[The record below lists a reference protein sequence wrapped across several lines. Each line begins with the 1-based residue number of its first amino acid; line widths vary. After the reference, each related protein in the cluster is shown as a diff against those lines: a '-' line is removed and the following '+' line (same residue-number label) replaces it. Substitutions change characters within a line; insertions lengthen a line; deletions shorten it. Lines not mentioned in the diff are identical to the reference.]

1 VAPRKLVLIVVDG
14 LAPDTLATA
23 IASGAAPN
31 LGMLVERGDLGR
43 AVSTF
48 PSLTP
53 VCLSTIATGAGPDR
67 TRIPALQW
75 YHRGEQR
82 FVEYGSSFE
91 ATLVEGA
98 KQSVDDAVVNLNHVH
113 LSPKLR
119 TLFEAVEDAGM
130 IAASVNFPVWRG
142 RVRHSFK
149 YPMLARFARRTG
161 FMDAAYGPSQFY
173 FGELFA
179 TERTG
184 APPSLGVG
192 GRNDA
197 NAAAVG
203 RWLVAR
209 DGFDFLLFYL
219 PETDSAG
226 HRGGDA
232 LRPAAVAGADSAI
245 ATLMSAA
252 GGVEP
257 FLERYAVVLCADHGQ
272 SPIDCDDDIRDAFA
286 DMRLFRARGRSAPED
301 CDLAVA
307 ASNRAGHVYRL
318 TSEIP
323 LREIGERL
331 LARTSVDVA
340 AWREDEHAVARHAGR
355 ELRFAPGGPLLD
367 ARGGTWTLEG
377 DRATLG
383 LEHSEGMLVSTSYPN
398 ALERLWQIL
407 GCVNAGDV
415 VASAAP
421 RYEFCDAGGAS
432 HLGGGSHGSLHA
444 VDSLVPLA
452 AVGVQ
457 DSPTLPRERSIE
469 DIAALCA
476 GHLGIGTW

>member
-1 VAPRKLVLIVVDG
+1 VARKLVLIVVDG

-23 IASGAAPN
+23 IASGAAPH
-31 LGMLVERGDLGR
+31 LAMLVERGGLGQ

-82 FVEYGSSFE
+82 FVEYGSSFQ

-113 LSPKLR
+113 LSPKL
-119 TLFEAVEDAGM
+119 TTIFEAVEDAGK

-142 RVRHSFK
+142 RTRHTFK
-149 YPMLARFARRTG
+149 HSLLGRFARRTG

-179 TERTG
+179 SERTG

-232 LRPAAVAGADSAI
+232 LRPAAVAGADDAI
-245 ATLMSAA
+245 ETLMAAA

-257 FLERYAVVLCADHGQ
+257 FLERYAVILCADHGQ
-272 SPIDCDDDIRDAFA
+272 SPIDCDDDIRDAFG
-286 DMRLFRARGRSAPED
+286 DLRLFRARGRTDPAQ

-318 TSEIP
+318 ASDIP
-323 LREIGERL
+323 LAEIGDRL
-331 LARTSVDVA
+331 LARPAVDVA
-340 AWREDEHAVARHAGR
+340 AWRDDDHAVVRHAGR
-355 ELRFAPGGPLLD
+355 ELRFTA
-367 ARGGTWTLEG
+367 GGTERDSRGNTWTIEG
-377 DRATLG
+377 DRAA
-383 LEHSEGMLVSTSYPN
+383 LELEAGDVVSSASYPN

-407 GCVNAGDV
+407 HCVNAGDV

-421 RYEFCDAGGAS
+421 RFEFCDSGGAS

-444 VDSLVPLA
+444 ADSLVPLA
-452 AVGVQ
+452 AVGLH
-457 DSPTLPRERSIE
+457 DAPELPPERSIE

-476 GHLGIGTW
+476 SQLGIGTW

>member
-1 VAPRKLVLIVVDG
+1 MVPRKLVLIIVDG

-23 IASGAAPN
+23 VASGAAPN
-31 LGMLVERGDLGR
+31 LGMLVERGGLGQ

-53 VCLSTIATGAGPDR
+53 VCLSTIATGAGPDQ

-82 FVEYGSSFE
+82 FVEYGSSFQ

-119 TLFEAVEDAGM
+119 TLFELVEDAGM
-130 IAASVNFPVWRG
+130 VAASVNFPIWRG

-184 APPSLGVG
+184 APTSLGVG

-226 HRGGDA
+226 HKGGDA
-232 LRPAAVAGADSAI
+232 LRPAAVAGADEAV

-272 SPIDCDDDIRDAFA
+272 SPIDRDDDVRDAFA
-286 DMRLFRARGRSAPED
+286 RHAPVPRARAHRPERVRSGRRRLQPGGARLPARQPDTAATRSASACLHGPRSTSQPGARTGTPSCATRATSCGSRRTGRCTTPVAARGRS
-301 CDLAVA
+301 
-307 ASNRAGHVYRL
+307 
-318 TSEIP
+318 
-323 LREIGERL
+323 
-331 LARTSVDVA
+331 
-340 AWREDEHAVARHAGR
+340 
-355 ELRFAPGGPLLD
+355 
-367 ARGGTWTLEG
+367 
-377 DRATLG
+377 RATARP
-383 LEHSEGMLVSTSYPN
+383 SSSRATARWSRRRTRTRSN
-398 ALERLWQIL
+398 ASGRS
-407 GCVNAGDV
+407 
-415 VASAAP
+415 SAA
-421 RYEFCDAGGAS
+421 
-432 HLGGGSHGSLHA
+432 
-444 VDSLVPLA
+444 
-452 AVGVQ
+452 
-457 DSPTLPRERSIE
+457 
-469 DIAALCA
+469 
-476 GHLGIGTW
+476 

>member
-1 VAPRKLVLIVVDG
+1 VPRKLVLIVVDG
-14 LAPDTLATA
+14 LAPDVLATA
-23 IASGAAPN
+23 IASGATPHLA
-31 LGMLVERGDLGR
+31 MLVERGGLGR

-53 VCLSTIATGAGPDR
+53 VCLSTISTGAGPDG

-113 LSPKLR
+113 LSPKL
-119 TLFEAVEDAGM
+119 TTIFEAVEDAGM
-130 IAASVNFPVWRG
+130 TAASINFPVWRG

-149 YPMLARFARRTG
+149 HPLLGAFARKTG

-232 LRPAAVAGADSAI
+232 LRPAAVAGADDAI

-272 SPIDCDDDIRDAFA
+272 APIDCDDDIRDAFA
-286 DMRLFRARGRSAPED
+286 DLRLFRARGRTDPAD

-318 TSEIP
+318 ASGIP
-323 LREIGERL
+323 LGEIADRL
-331 LARTSVDVA
+331 LARASADVV
-340 AWREDEHAVARHAGR
+340 AWRDEQHAVVRRDGR
-355 ELRFAPGGPLLD
+355 ELRFAPGGSERD
-367 ARGGTWTLEG
+367 TRDNAWEVEG
-377 DRATLG
+377 DRAALALAG
-383 LEHSEGMLVSTSYPN
+383 DGPLRSEDYPN
-398 ALERLWQIL
+398 ALERIWQL
-407 GCVNAGDV
+407 LHCVNAGDV
-415 VASAAP
+415 VVSAAP
-421 RYEFCDAGGAS
+421 RFEFRDSGGAS

-444 VDSLVPLA
+444 SDSLVPLA
-452 AVGVQ
+452 AVGL
-457 DSPTLPRERSIE
+457 SNAPALAREPTIADISGLCRS
-469 DIAALCA
+469 
-476 GHLGIGTW
+476 HLGISV

>member
-1 VAPRKLVLIVVDG
+1 MARKLVLIVVDG

-23 IASGAAPN
+23 IASGGAPH
-31 LGMLVERGDLGR
+31 LGLLDERGGLGR

-82 FVEYGSSFE
+82 FVEYGSSFQ

-113 LSPKLR
+113 LSPKL
-119 TLFEAVEDAGM
+119 TTIFEAVEDAGM
-130 IAASVNFPVWRG
+130 VAASVNFPVWRG
-142 RVRHSFK
+142 RVRHTFK
-149 YPMLARFARRTG
+149 HPLLGRFARRTG

-179 TERTG
+179 SERTG

-232 LRPAAVAGADSAI
+232 LRPAAVAGADAAI
-245 ATLMSAA
+245 ETLMSAA

-272 SPIDCDDDIRDAFA
+272 STIDCDDDIRDAFA
-286 DMRLFRARGRSAPED
+286 DLRLFRARGRTDPAES
-301 CDLAVA
+301 DLAIA

-318 TSEIP
+318 ASEIP
-323 LREIGERL
+323 LREIAERL
-331 LARTSVDVA
+331 LARPAVDVV
-340 AWREDEHAVARHAGR
+340 AWRDDEHAVVRHAGH
-355 ELRFAPGGPLLD
+355 ELRFAAGGPLTD
-367 ARGGTWTLEG
+367 TRGNAWSVEG
-377 DRATLG
+377 DRAALA
-383 LEHSEGMLVSTSYPN
+383 LETDGPLASASYPN

-407 GCVNAGDV
+407 HCVNAGDV

-421 RYEFCDAGGAS
+421 RFEFRDAGGAS

-452 AVGVQ
+452 AVGLH
-457 DSPTLPRERSIE
+457 DPPALRAEPSIE
-469 DIAALCA
+469 DIAGMCMA
-476 GHLGIGTW
+476 HLGIHP

>member
-1 VAPRKLVLIVVDG
+1 VARKKLVLIVVDG
-14 LAPDTLATA
+14 LAPETLAA
-23 IASGAAPN
+23 AVASGEAPN
-31 LGMLVERGDLGR
+31 LGLLLQRGDLGH

-75 YHRGEQR
+75 YHRGERR
-82 FVEYGSSFE
+82 FVEYGSSFQ

-113 LSPKLR
+113 LSSKLT

-130 IAASVNFPVWRG
+130 VAASVNFPVWRG

-179 TERTG
+179 SERTG
-184 APPSLGVG
+184 APPSFGVG
-192 GRNDA
+192 GKNDA
-197 NAAAVG
+197 YAAAVG

-226 HRGGDA
+226 HRGGAA
-232 LRPAAVAGADSAI
+232 LRPAAVAGADDAI

-252 GGVEP
+252 GGAEP

-272 SPIDCDDDIRDAFA
+272 SAIECDDDIRDAFG
-286 DMRLFRARGRSAPED
+286 DQRLFVARGRTDPEHS
-301 CDLAVA
+301 DLAIA

-318 TSEIP
+318 AGSMPLDEIAA
-323 LREIGERL
+323 RL
-331 LARTSVDVA
+331 LERPSVDVA
-340 AWREDEHAVARHAGR
+340 AWREDGHAIVRQAGR
-355 ELRFAPGGPLLD
+355 ELRFAPGGPLRD
-367 ARGGTWTLEG
+367 RRGGSWELEG
-377 DRATLG
+377 DRATLA
-383 LEHSEGMLVSTSYPN
+383 LEGTETLGSETYPN
-398 ALERLWQIL
+398 ALERIWQIL

-421 RYEFCDAGGAS
+421 GFEFRDAGGAS

-452 AVGVQ
+452 AVGLEHRAA
-457 DSPTLPRERSIE
+457 LPEEPSIE
-469 DIAALCA
+469 DIAGICA
-476 GHLGIGTW
+476 GQLGIGGW

>member
-1 VAPRKLVLIVVDG
+1 MAPRKLVLIIVDG

-23 IASGAAPN
+23 VASGAAPN
-31 LGMLVERGDLGR
+31 LGMLVERGGLGQ

-82 FVEYGSSFE
+82 FVEYGSSFQ

-119 TLFEAVEDAGM
+119 TLFELVEDAGM
-130 IAASVNFPVWRG
+130 VAASVNFPIWRG

-184 APPSLGVG
+184 APTSLGVG

-232 LRPAAVAGADSAI
+232 LRPAAVAGADDAV

-272 SPIDCDDDIRDAFA
+272 SPIDRDDDVRDAFA
-286 DMRLFRARGRSAPED
+286 DMRLFRGRSRTDPSA

-318 TSEIP
+318 ASRVP
-323 LREIGERL
+323 LRRDRASACSHGPRSTSRPG
-331 LARTSVDVA
+331 ARTGTPSSGTRA
-340 AWREDEHAVARHAGR
+340 ASCGSRPAGR
-355 ELRFAPGGPLLD
+355 CTTPVANAWTVEGDLATLD
-367 ARGGTWTLEG
+367 LEG
-377 DRATLG
+377 NGA
-383 LEHSEGMLVSTSYPN
+383 LVSATYPN

-415 VASAAP
+415 VVSAA
-421 RYEFCDAGGAS
+421 RGYEFCDAGGAS

-457 DSPTLPRERSIE
+457 DAPPLPSERSIE

>member
-1 VAPRKLVLIVVDG
+1 MARKLVLIVVDG
-14 LAPDTLATA
+14 LAPDALATA
-23 IASGAAPN
+23 IASGGAPH
-31 LGMLVERGDLGR
+31 LGLLVERGGLGR

-113 LSPKLR
+113 LSPKL
-119 TLFEAVEDAGM
+119 TTIFEAVEDAGM
-130 IAASVNFPVWRG
+130 VAASVNFPVWRG
-142 RVRHSFK
+142 RVRHTFK
-149 YPMLARFARRTG
+149 HPLLGRFARRTG

-179 TERTG
+179 SERTG

-232 LRPAAVAGADSAI
+232 LRPAAVAGADDAI
-245 ATLMSAA
+245 ETLMSAA

-272 SPIDCDDDIRDAFA
+272 SAIDCDDDIRDAFG
-286 DMRLFRARGRSAPED
+286 DLRLFRARGRTDPAA
-301 CDLAVA
+301 CDLAIA

-318 TSEIP
+318 ASDIP
-323 LREIGERL
+323 LREIGDRL
-331 LARTSVDVA
+331 LARPAVDVV
-340 AWREDEHAVARHAGR
+340 AWRDGEHAVVRHDGR
-355 ELRFAPGGPLLD
+355 ELRFAPGGPLAD
-367 ARGGTWTLEG
+367 TRGNAWSIEG
-377 DRATLG
+377 DRAALA
-383 LEHSEGMLVSTSYPN
+383 LETDGPLASASYPN
-398 ALERLWQIL
+398 ALERVWQIL
-407 GCVNAGDV
+407 HCVNAGDV

-421 RYEFCDAGGAS
+421 RFEFRDSGGAS

-452 AVGVQ
+452 AVGLH
-457 DSPTLPRERSIE
+457 DPPALRAEPSIE
-469 DIAALCA
+469 DIAGICRA
-476 GHLGIGTW
+476 HLGIHP

>member
-1 VAPRKLVLIVVDG
+1 VAPRKLVLIIVDG

-23 IASGAAPN
+23 VASGAAPN
-31 LGMLVERGDLGR
+31 LGMLVERGGLGQ

-82 FVEYGSSFE
+82 FVEYGSSFQ

-119 TLFEAVEDAGM
+119 TLFELVEDAGM
-130 IAASVNFPVWRG
+130 VAASVNFPIWRG

-184 APPSLGVG
+184 APTSLGVG

-226 HRGGDA
+226 HKGGDA
-232 LRPAAVAGADSAI
+232 LRPAAVAGADDAV

-272 SPIDCDDDIRDAFA
+272 SPIDRDDDVRDAFA
-286 DMRLFRARGRSAPED
+286 DMRLFRGRGRTDPSA

-318 TSEIP
+318 ASRVPLDEIA
-323 LREIGERL
+323 ERL
-331 LARTSVDVA
+331 LARPSVDVA
-340 AWREDEHAVARHAGR
+340 AWREDGHAVVRHAGQ
-355 ELRFAPGGPLLD
+355 ELRFAPGGPLQD
-367 ARGGTWTLEG
+367 ARRNAWTVEGDLATLELDG
-377 DRATLG
+377 NGT
-383 LEHSEGMLVSTSYPN
+383 LVSATYPN

-421 RYEFCDAGGAS
+421 GHEFRDAGGAS
-432 HLGGGSHGSLHA
+432 HLGGGSHGSLHV

-457 DSPTLPRERSIE
+457 DTPELPSERSIE
-469 DIAALCA
+469 DIAALCS